1 MNLLVFGSSSF
12 CANSFNYDVIESN
25 IFKRKDIYLL
35 SRSNSNSEF
44 IDLNDVNSLTLDL
57 LKKETVI
64 VSFAPIWLL
73 SIFLNKLSLKETNYF
88 RNIKFLI
95 STSSTSA
102 LTKKYAFCK
111 FDKKLSSQLIYS
123 ENQLVAICKK
133 YNISL
138 EIVRTSLI
146 YGGSEKKQDKNIQK
160 LADILKFLPI
170 VFVPKETGLR
180 QPIHTSQLSSYYIK
194 VLKEYKN
201 LKTRKKSIKVIN
213 IGGDESLSFFEML
226 LRIRNINK
234 NNNFFSRCIILKV
247 PNRIF
252 NIALFPVYI
261 FSPKI
266 YESILRISVDLASFE
281 PAFKLL
287 GTKPI
292 RFPLNN

>member
-12 CANSFNYDVIESN
+12 SAQSFNYDVIQSN
-25 IFKRKDIYLL
+25 IFKTKNIYLL
-35 SRSNSNSEF
+35 SRLNSNSEYV
-44 IDLNDVNSLTLDL
+44 DLKDPNSLTVNL
-57 LKKETVI
+57 LKKETII

-73 SIFLNKLSLKETNYF
+73 AEFLNKLSFKEKNYF
-88 RNIKFLI
+88 KNIRFLI

-102 LTKKYAFCK
+102 ITKKYAYCK

-123 ENQLVAICKK
+123 ENQLVDICKK
-133 YNISL
+133 YKISL

-146 YGGSEKKQDKNIQK
+146 YGGSAKKQDKNIKK

-201 LKTRKKSIKVIN
+201 LKIRKKSIKVIN

-234 NNNFFSRCIILKV
+234 NDNFIIRCIILKV

-252 NIALFPVYI
+252 NIALFPLYI

-281 PAFKLL
+281 PSFKLL

-292 RFPLNN
+292 RFPLDN